1 MTERE
6 RICSYEQMR
15 SNSNLLGLFKLRY
28 AGHRSPPECN
38 IIPHPI
44 SFMICFSLIPSK
56 ILPRCAMMRALDS
69 SGSLPYAEVTKSYPN
84 SASGVVYFAT
94 PQP

>member
-1 MTERE
+1 MNENASALMNRCVLIL
-6 RICSYEQMR
+6 ICVAYSNPVVPVSSGVSY
-15 SNSNLLGLFKLRY
+15 
-28 AGHRSPPECN
+28 
-38 IIPHPI
+38 IPHPI
-44 SFMICFSLIPSK
+44 SFKICFSLIPYRM
-56 ILPRCAMMRALDS
+56 LPRCAMMRALDS